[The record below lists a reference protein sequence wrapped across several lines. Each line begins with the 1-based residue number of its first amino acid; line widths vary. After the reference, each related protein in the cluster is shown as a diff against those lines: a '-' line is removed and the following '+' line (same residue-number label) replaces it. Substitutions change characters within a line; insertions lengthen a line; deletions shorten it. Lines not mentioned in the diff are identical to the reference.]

1 MRTMRRMLIALC
13 FILPTAGYA
22 GAQPHS
28 DEPATL
34 ETIRQLVARNE
45 ALLNPIKL
53 DYTVQILENEMPQQ
67 RLGGRIPGRSY
78 SQVKISWAQR
88 GLKQYVREEPFYEPN
103 EPGRSTVTV
112 LDERT
117 EMQARLLD
125 RMEITLSNRDPLDSS
140 RTLPAELEMHPFP
153 GQYALLDLLVPEY
166 AMLHA
171 ETEMVKNR
179 PAYVVDVSM
188 PLVYSLGMRIWLD
201 QEAGVPVRV
210 QHFDRHPTVP
220 LARVNDEVNDVSLYR
235 LPNGGWIPIS
245 GVRMLDTSAYRSRRR
260 ICVDVNSIRVQPD
273 DVPERLFR
281 IDPPQGAVV
290 YDARS
295 GLTSFVGQPAK
306 TYQQIVDSGG
316 GFIAGTAV
324 DENGA
329 PVQGTVAAA
338 TIIFVQREDGRTS
351 VKSLRPQRCATTDS
365 QGRFAIELSEEGSYD
380 LLFQH
385 PDFAPTTLSRVPLGE
400 HDLKVTL
407 DKGGTITG
415 RAVRLVNGC
424 KVPVGVVPIMMYA
437 PNTSTPG
444 SGVSWSSTNVEGRFR
459 AGWLATNRRRLR
471 FGMEQEA
478 VYDPISW
485 QINCG
490 RATAIVQFEKGM
502 HTQDVE
508 LVLRPDPAVAPSLIG
523 RKLPGFEDFGVN
535 LRPEDIQGK
544 TVLVCF
550 FDLNQRPARHCLD
563 QLLQKAHE
571 LKDKGI
577 IVIAVQ
583 AVEAEPDTLA
593 AWRQQ
598 SHVPFAV
605 GALREDIPER
615 RYAWSVRALP
625 WLILADRDH
634 TVRAEG
640 FASEELEQKIAPLV
654 GTEALKS
661 PETGSARVVHFPKDI
676 SLGRLDIRDRG
687 AQRWQDWVAARGD
700 VAVPAG
706 KELRLSLYEA
716 YEQRARLASLG
727 ADDLQELYLSSRELS
742 DADLKYLKGLTGLES
757 LHLSGTYAG
766 PCPLTGQGLAN
777 LRGMTKLRRLMLDFT
792 SITDDQL
799 THLAPLK
806 TLETLQLHRNRY
818 LIGDGL
824 IHLQALTSLREL
836 RFYVTPIEDD
846 GLKHLE
852 PLTSLEVLSLQ
863 STHVT
868 DAGLAHLEKL
878 TRLREL
884 ILPDQI
890 SDAGLV
896 HIGKLAALEKLL
908 LYGPSITDAG
918 LEHLKNLPALKS
930 LTLCSPRVTRR
941 GLEPLREARPS
952 LKVEISLRFTT
963 DAETACLKELPYVTA
978 LSLARSQVSD
988 AALGNLAGLTSLRYL
1003 NLSRTAVTDA
1013 GLLPLE
1019 NLHAIDNLDLDGT
1032 GIGDEG
1038 LAHLKHLTT
1047 LDTLR
1052 LHGTRVTDA
1061 GLAYL
1066 EPMKSLTMLFLDS
1079 TDVADAGLM
1088 HLKEMTKLSILF
1100 LGYTKIVG
1108 PGLVHLAGLPSL
1120 RHLDLPGAPLTDAA
1134 VEPLKQMKHLQVLS
1148 INTTGMS
1155 EGAVEELRRALPDCT
1170 IRTSKN

>member
-1 MRTMRRMLIALC
+1 MKAMQRVLIVLC
-13 FILPTAGYA
+13 SILPVVGLV
-22 GAQPHS
+22 GAQARP

-34 ETIRQLVARNE
+34 ETVRQLVARNE

-53 DYTVQILENEMPQQ
+53 DYTVETQTLRNEAPQL
-67 RLGGRIPGRSY
+67 RVGGRIPGRSY
-78 SQVKISWAQR
+78 SQVKVSWAQR
-88 GLKQYVREEPFYEPN
+88 GSKQYVKEEPFYGPN
-103 EPGRSTVTV
+103 EPGRSAVTV

-117 EMQARLLD
+117 EMRVRLPD
-125 RMEITLSNRDPLDSS
+125 RMRVTFRERDSLDSS
-140 RTLPAELEMHPFP
+140 STLPAALEMHPFQ

-166 AMLHA
+166 AALHD

-179 PAYVVDVSM
+179 PAYVVDVSR
-188 PLVYSLGMRIWLD
+188 PLIASSGMRIWLD
-201 QEAGVPVRV
+201 CEAGVPVRV
-210 QHFDRHPTVP
+210 QHLDRHPTVP
-220 LARVNDEVNDVSLYR
+220 GGRVDHEVNDVSLYQ

-245 GVRMLDTSAYRSRRR
+245 GVRSVDIPVYRSCQR

-273 DVPERLFR
+273 EIPESLFE
-281 IDPPQGAVV
+281 IDPPEGATV

-295 GLTSFVGQPAK
+295 GVTSIIGQPAK
-306 TYQQIVDSGG
+306 TYQQIVDGDG
-316 GFIAGTAV
+316 RFIAGTVV
-324 DENGA
+324 DESGA
-329 PVQGTVAAA
+329 AVQGVVASAIA
-338 TIIFVQREDGRTS
+338 VTTQQKTRI
-351 VKSLRPQRCATTDS
+351 LRPAPYAMTDAK
-365 QGRFAIELSEEGSYD
+365 GRFALELPEEGTYI
-380 LLFQH
+380 LWFRH
-385 PDFAPTTLSRVPLGE
+385 PDLACVELGQVPAGQRG
-400 HDLKVTL
+400 LKVTL
-407 DKGGTITG
+407 DKGGIIMG
-415 RAVRLVNGC
+415 RVVRMVNGR
-424 KVPVGVVPIMMYA
+424 KVPVANLQVQTFA
-437 PNTSTPG
+437 PNTPTLRG
-444 SGVSWSSTNVEGRFR
+444 GEIRTRADTEGRFEFR
-459 AGWLATNRRRLR
+459 GLDMNKRRPR
-471 FGMEQEA
+471 FGREQEL
-478 VYDPISW
+478 VYDPVSW
-485 QINCG
+485 RVYCG
-490 RATAIVQFEKGM
+490 RTWTAVAFEKGV
-502 HTQDVE
+502 HTQEVE
-508 LVLRPDPAVAPSLIG
+508 LVLRPDPAVAPSLVG
-523 RKLPGFEDFGVN
+523 RKLRGFEGLGVN

-550 FDLNQRPARHCLD
+550 FDLDQRPARHCVD
-563 QLLQKAHE
+563 QLLQKAQE
-571 LKDKGI
+571 LEDKGI
-577 IVIAVQ
+577 FVVAVQ
-583 AVEAEPDTLA
+583 AVEAEPDALA
-593 AWRQQ
+593 AWRRE
-598 SHVPFAV
+598 SYVPFAV
-605 GALREDIPER
+605 GALREDLPER

-716 YEQRARLASLG
+716 YEHRARLASLG

-988 AALGNLAGLTSLRYL
+988 AALVNLAGLTSLRYL

-1013 GLLPLE
+1013 GLFPLE

-1038 LAHLKHLTT
+1038 LAHLKHLTA
-1047 LDTLR
+1047 LETLR

-1079 TDVADAGLM
+1079 TDVADAGLV
-1088 HLKEMTKLSILF
+1088 HLKEMTKLAILF
-1100 LGYTKIVG
+1100 LGYTKITG
-1108 PGLVHLAGLPSL
+1108 PGLVHLTGLPSL

-1155 EGAVEELRRALPDCT
+1155 ESAVEELRRALPDCT